1 MAEEQIAWTAVK
13 TGEAVVTSDGTNIG
27 KVVEVAA
34 LANEDI
40 FHGIVFEHAH
50 RRKHY
55 LAPAAD
61 IDRITTEAVHLSV
74 DAQVRRVR
82 GVRAAPCLPPRPQRV
97 VPLEAFRLEGL
108 ERVGAVSDASR
119 GTEPGAA
126 TMAPMLQ
133 TSPGA
138 RR

>member
-1 MAEEQIAWTAVK
+1 MMSCMAEEQIAWTAVK
-13 TGEAVVTSDGTNIG
+13 AGEPVLTSNGTNIG

-61 IDRITTEAVHLSV
+61 ISRITTEAVHLSV
-74 DAQVRRVR
+74 DSATSDKYEEFEQLHVSRLGLT
-82 GVRAAPCLPPRPQRV
+82 GV
-97 VPLEAFRLEGL
+97 FRWKHFGWKDSNE
-108 ERVGAVSDASR
+108 
-119 GTEPGAA
+119 
-126 TMAPMLQ
+126 
-133 TSPGA
+133 
-138 RR
+138 

>member
-1 MAEEQIAWTAVK
+1 MMGRMAEEQIAWTAVK
-13 TGEAVVTSDGTNIG
+13 TGEAVVTSDGANIG

-61 IDRITTEAVHLSV
+61 IDHITTEAVHLSV
-74 DAQVRRVR
+74 D
-82 GVRAAPCLPPRPQRV
+82 G
-97 VPLEAFRLEGL
+97 
-108 ERVGAVSDASR
+108 
-119 GTEPGAA
+119 PGADQFEEFDQ
-126 TMAPMLQ
+126 LHV
-133 TSPGA
+133 SRLGLSGIF
-138 RR
+138 RWKHFGWKDSNE

>member
-13 TGEAVVTSDGTNIG
+13 TVESVLTNDGTNIG

-55 LAPAAD
+55 IAPAAD
-61 IDRITTEAVHLSV
+61 IERITTEAVHLSV
-74 DAQVRRVR
+74 
-82 GVRAAPCLPPRPQRV
+82 
-97 VPLEAFRLEGL
+97 
-108 ERVGAVSDASR
+108 
-119 GTEPGAA
+119 GTEQADQYPEFEQLHISRLG
-126 TMAPMLQ
+126 L
-133 TSPGA
+133 SGVF
-138 RR
+138 RWKHFGWKDSNE

>member
-1 MAEEQIAWTAVK
+1 MMSRMAEEQIAWTAVK

-50 RRKHY
+50 RHKHY

-61 IDRITTEAVHLSV
+61 IERITTDAVHLSV
-74 DAQVRRVR
+74 DGAKSDEYEEFEQLHVSRL
-82 GVRAAPCLPPRPQRV
+82 GLSGI
-97 VPLEAFRLEGL
+97 FRWKHFGWKDSNE
-108 ERVGAVSDASR
+108 
-119 GTEPGAA
+119 
-126 TMAPMLQ
+126 
-133 TSPGA
+133 
-138 RR
+138 

>member
-1 MAEEQIAWTAVK
+1 MSGPMMSRMAEEQIAWTAVT
-13 TGEAVVTSDGTNIG
+13 TGEAVVASDGSNIG

-61 IDRITTEAVHLSV
+61 VERITTLAVHLSV
-74 DAQVRRVR
+74 DQ
-82 GVRAAPCLPPRPQRV
+82 AASDRYEEFEQLHVSR
-97 VPLEAFRLEGL
+97 LGLTGLFRWKHFGWKDSNE
-108 ERVGAVSDASR
+108 
-119 GTEPGAA
+119 
-126 TMAPMLQ
+126 
-133 TSPGA
+133 
-138 RR
+138 

>member
-1 MAEEQIAWTAVK
+1 MMASMAEEQIAWTAVK

-34 LANEDI
+34 LASEDI

-61 IDRITTEAVHLSV
+61 VERITTDAVHLSV
-74 DAQVRRVR
+74 DSAHADQYEEFEQLHVS
-82 GVRAAPCLPPRPQRV
+82 
-97 VPLEAFRLEGL
+97 RLGL
-108 ERVGAVSDASR
+108 SGLFFWKHIGWKDSNE
-119 GTEPGAA
+119 
-126 TMAPMLQ
+126 
-133 TSPGA
+133 
-138 RR
+138 